1 MVVAG
6 GGTLHHAHARVGV
19 AGAEGR
25 GSEGS
30 APAHPPPAISSQVD
44 WIELDGHFQNGA
56 WALGC
61 GACLLLVAAREGVI
75 LIAVADCRP

>member
-1 MVVAG
+1 MAG
-6 GGTLHHAHARVGV
+6 RTLHHAHASVGV

-30 APAHPPPAISSQVD
+30 APAHPPKAIQDD
-44 WIELDGHFQNGA
+44 WIGWPFSLK
-56 WALGC
+56 WRLGC